1 MEKLRK
7 RMHRKI
13 SVIIPVYKVEKYLK
27 RCVESV
33 VNQTYKNIEI
43 ILVNDGSP
51 DKCGEICDEYARIDS
66 RIKVIHKENG
76 GLSSA
81 RNSGLD
87 IASGDYIMFV
97 DSDDWISEVSL
108 EQLNE
113 YIDMD
118 YDIINFK
125 FSFVKENSKELIETN
140 NNIKD
145 SYECDLITYIDKL
158 FSGELN
164 FFIWN
169 KLYKKNL
176 FDEVRF
182 PEGRNYEDLATI
194 YKLYFNAKSIIVT
207 DYTLY
212 YYWLGNSNSI
222 TSNSTVK
229 NMRDY
234 LLSTKEIYEVNKNYL
249 QINKRDFSN
258 VDTWY
263 KMMIIQLLINY
274 TKSTNKNN
282 ALKREILFELRNSKV
297 RISAVYKQGKTIK
310 YALYKSRLLIPII
323 KLKKSLAK
331 EGTR

>member
-1 MEKLRK
+1 MRRK
-7 RMHRKI
+7 V

-27 RCVESV
+27 RCLESV

-51 DKCGEICDEYARIDS
+51 DKCGEICDAYARIDS

-81 RNSGLD
+81 RNAALD
-87 IASGDYIMFV
+87 IVSGEYIMFV
-97 DSDDWISEVSL
+97 DSDDWISEDSL
-108 EQLNE
+108 EQLYE
-113 YIDMD
+113 YIDAD

-125 FSFVKENSKELIETN
+125 LSFVKENSKELVEMHN
-140 NNIKD
+140 DIKD
-145 SYECDLITYIDKL
+145 GYECDLLTYIDKL
-158 FSGELN
+158 FLGELN
-164 FFIWN
+164 FFICN
-169 KLYKKNL
+169 KLYKKDL
-176 FDEVRF
+176 FNEVRF
-182 PEGRNYEDLATI
+182 PDGRNYEDLATI
-194 YKLYFNAKSIIVT
+194 YKLYFKAKKIIVT
-207 DYTLY
+207 DHTLY

-229 NMRDY
+229 NMTDY

-249 QINKRDFSN
+249 QINNRDFSN

-274 TKSTNKNN
+274 TKSTYKDDD
-282 ALKREILFELRNSKV
+282 LKKEILSELKNSKA
-297 RISAVYKQGKTIK
+297 RISEVYKQGKIIK

-323 KLKKSLAK
+323 KLKKSLVK
-331 EGTR
+331 RGTI

>member
-1 MEKLRK
+1 MRRK
-7 RMHRKI
+7 V

-27 RCVESV
+27 RCLESV

-51 DKCGEICDEYARIDS
+51 DKCGEICDAYARIDS

-81 RNSGLD
+81 RNAALD
-87 IASGDYIMFV
+87 IVSGEYIMFV
-97 DSDDWISEVSL
+97 DSDDWISEDSL
-108 EQLNE
+108 EQLYE
-113 YIDMD
+113 YIDAD

-125 FSFVKENSKELIETN
+125 FSFVKENSKELVEMHN
-140 NNIKD
+140 DIKD
-145 SYECDLITYIDKL
+145 GYKCDLITYIDKL

-229 NMRDY
+229 NMTDY

-274 TKSTNKNN
+274 TKSTYKDDD
-282 ALKREILFELRNSKV
+282 LKRVILTELKNSKA
-297 RISAVYKQGKTIK
+297 RISAVYKQGKIIK

-331 EGTR
+331 RGNR

>member
-1 MEKLRK
+1 
-7 RMHRKI
+7 MHRKV

-33 VNQTYKNIEI
+33 VNQTYKNTEI

-51 DKCGEICDEYARIDS
+51 DNCGVICDEYAKIDS
-66 RIKVIHKENG
+66 RIKVIHKANG

-81 RNSGLD
+81 RNAGLD
-87 IASGDYIMFV
+87 IASGEYIMFV
-97 DSDDWISEVSL
+97 DSDDWIEEDSL
-108 EQLNE
+108 EKLDK
-113 YIDMD
+113 YMDMS

-125 FSFVKENSKELIETN
+125 FRFAKGKTKNIELN
-140 NNIKD
+140 DKLKD
-145 SYECDLITYIDKL
+145 SYECDLLSYIDKL
-158 FSGELN
+158 FLGELD

-176 FDEVRF
+176 FDKVRF

-194 YKLYFNAKSIIVT
+194 YKLYFKAKNIIVT

-222 TSNSTVK
+222 TSNSTIK
-229 NMRDY
+229 NMTDY
-234 LLSTKEIYEVNKNYL
+234 LLSAKEIYEVNKNYL
-249 QINKRDFSN
+249 QINKRDFSSE
-258 VDTWY
+258 DTRY

-274 TKSTNKNN
+274 TKSTYKDDD
-282 ALKREILFELRNSKV
+282 LKREILSELRSSKAK
-297 RISAVYKQGKTIK
+297 ISAVYKQGKIIK

-323 KLKKSLAK
+323 KLKKSLVK
-331 EGTR
+331 RGTI

>member
-1 MEKLRK
+1 MNN
-7 RMHRKI
+7 KI
-13 SVIIPVYKVEKYLK
+13 SIIIPIYNVEKYLK
-27 RCVESV
+27 RCLDSV
-33 VNQTYKNIEI
+33 VNQTYKYIEI

-51 DKCGEICDEYARIDS
+51 DNCGKICDEYAKIDS

-81 RNSGLD
+81 RNAALAIVSGE
-87 IASGDYIMFV
+87 YIMFV
-97 DSDDWISEVSL
+97 DSDDWISENSL

-113 YIDMD
+113 YINMD

-125 FSFVKENSKELIETN
+125 FSFVEEKTENIIEFNGRTEN
-140 NNIKD
+140 
-145 SYECDLITYIDKL
+145 SYECDLLSYIDKL
-158 FSGELN
+158 FSGELD

-169 KLYKKNL
+169 KLYKRDL
-176 FDEVRF
+176 FDGVRF

-194 YKLYFNAKSIIVT
+194 YKLYFKAKSIIVT

-229 NMRDY
+229 NMTDY
-234 LLSTKEIYEVNKNYL
+234 LVSAKEIYKVNKNYL

-274 TKSTNKNN
+274 TKSTYKDDD
-282 ALKREILFELRNSKV
+282 LKREILSELRSSKA
-297 RISAVYKQGKTIK
+297 RISAVYKQGKIIK

-323 KLKKSLAK
+323 KLKKSLVK
-331 EGTR
+331 RGTI

>member
-234 LLSTKEIYEVNKNYL
+234 LLSTKEIYKVNKNYL

-274 TKSTNKNN
+274 TKSTNKND

>member
-97 DSDDWISEVSL
+97 DSDDWLSEVSL

-234 LLSTKEIYEVNKNYL
+234 LLSTKEIYKVNKNYL

-274 TKSTNKNN
+274 TKSTNKND

>member
-7 RMHRKI
+7 IMHRKI

-51 DKCGEICDEYARIDS
+51 DKCGEICDKYARIDS

-81 RNSGLD
+81 RNAGLD

-108 EQLNE
+108 EKLYD
-113 YIDMD
+113 YIEAD

-125 FSFVKENSKELIETN
+125 FSFVKENSKELIETH

-145 SYECDLITYIDKL
+145 SYKCDLITYIDKL

-234 LLSTKEIYEVNKNYL
+234 LLSTKEIYKVNKNYL
-249 QINKRDFSN
+249 QINKIDFSN

-274 TKSTNKNN
+274 TKSTYKDDD
-282 ALKREILFELRNSKV
+282 LKREIIFELKSSKA
-297 RISAVYKQGKTIK
+297 RISTVYKQGKTIK

-323 KLKKSLAK
+323 KLKKSLVK

>member
-1 MEKLRK
+1 
-7 RMHRKI
+7 MHRKI

-33 VNQTYKNIEI
+33 INQTYKNIEI

-51 DKCGEICDEYARIDS
+51 DKCGEICDKYSRIDS

-81 RNSGLD
+81 RNSALD
-87 IASGDYIMFV
+87 ISSGDYIMFV
-97 DSDDWISEVSL
+97 DSDDWISKNSL

-125 FSFVKENSKELIETN
+125 LSFVKENSKELIETHKD
-140 NNIKD
+140 IKA

-164 FFIWN
+164 FFICN

-176 FDEVRF
+176 FDKVRF

-194 YKLYFNAKSIIVT
+194 YKLYFKAKKIIVT

-222 TSNSTVK
+222 TSSSTVK
-229 NMRDY
+229 NMTDY

-249 QINKRDFSN
+249 QINNRDLSN
-258 VDTWY
+258 ADTWY

-274 TKSTNKNN
+274 TKSTYKDDD
-282 ALKREILFELRNSKV
+282 LKKEILSELKNSKA
-297 RISAVYKQGKTIK
+297 RISAVYKQGKIIK
-310 YALYKSRLLIPII
+310 YVLYESRLLIPMI
-323 KLKKSLAK
+323 KLKKTLTK

>member
-1 MEKLRK
+1 
-7 RMHRKI
+7 MHRKVSI
-13 SVIIPVYKVEKYLK
+13 IIPVYKVEKYLK
-27 RCVESV
+27 RCIESV
-33 VNQTYKNIEI
+33 VNQSYKNIEI

-51 DKCGEICDEYARIDS
+51 DKCGEICDSYARIDN

-81 RNSGLD
+81 RNVGLD
-87 IASGDYIMFV
+87 IASGEYIMFV
-97 DSDDWISEVSL
+97 DSDDWIEEYSL
-108 EQLNE
+108 EKLDK
-113 YIDMD
+113 YMDMS

-125 FSFVKENSKELIETN
+125 FSFVKEGSKNIIELQSDPKEG
-140 NNIKD
+140 
-145 SYECDLITYIDKL
+145 YECDLISYIDKL
-158 FSGELN
+158 FMGELS

-169 KLYKKNL
+169 KLYKKDL
-176 FDEVRF
+176 FNEVRF

-229 NMRDY
+229 NMTDY

-274 TKSTNKNN
+274 TKSTYKDDD
-282 ALKREILFELRNSKV
+282 LKKEILSELRSSKA
-297 RISAVYKQGKTIK
+297 RISAVYKQGKIIK
-310 YALYKSRLLIPII
+310 YVLYKSRLLIPII
-323 KLKKSLAK
+323 KLRKSFIK
-331 EGTR
+331 RGTI

>member
-1 MEKLRK
+1 MRRK
-7 RMHRKI
+7 V

-27 RCVESV
+27 RCLESV

-51 DKCGEICDEYARIDS
+51 DKCGEICDAYARIDS

-81 RNSGLD
+81 RNAALD
-87 IASGDYIMFV
+87 IVSGEYIMFV
-97 DSDDWISEVSL
+97 DSDDWISEDSL
-108 EQLNE
+108 EQLYE
-113 YIDMD
+113 YIDAD

-125 FSFVKENSKELIETN
+125 FSFVKEDSKELVEMHN
-140 NNIKD
+140 DIKD
-145 SYECDLITYIDKL
+145 GYECDLITYIDKL
-158 FSGELN
+158 FTGELN

-212 YYWLGNSNSI
+212 YYLLGNSNSI

-229 NMRDY
+229 NMTDY
-234 LLSTKEIYEVNKNYL
+234 LLNTKEIYEVNKNYL

-274 TKSTNKNN
+274 TKSTYKDDD
-282 ALKREILFELRNSKV
+282 LKKEILSELKNSKA
-297 RISAVYKQGKTIK
+297 RISEVYKQGKIIK

-323 KLKKSLAK
+323 KLKKFLAK
-331 EGTR
+331 RGTR

>member
-1 MEKLRK
+1 MNN
-7 RMHRKI
+7 KI
-13 SVIIPVYKVEKYLK
+13 SIIIPIYNVEKYLK
-27 RCVESV
+27 RCLDSV
-33 VNQTYKNIEI
+33 VNQTYKYIEI

-51 DKCGEICDEYARIDS
+51 DNCGKICDEYAKIDS

-81 RNSGLD
+81 RNAALD
-87 IASGDYIMFV
+87 IVSGEYIMFV
-97 DSDDWISEVSL
+97 DSDDWISENSL

-113 YIDMD
+113 YINMD

-125 FSFVKENSKELIETN
+125 FSFVEEKTENIIEFNGRTEN
-140 NNIKD
+140 
-145 SYECDLITYIDKL
+145 SYECDLLSYIDKL
-158 FSGELN
+158 FSGELD

-169 KLYKKNL
+169 KLYKRDL
-176 FDEVRF
+176 FDGVRF

-194 YKLYFNAKSIIVT
+194 YKLYFKAKSIIVT

-229 NMRDY
+229 NMTDY
-234 LLSTKEIYEVNKNYL
+234 LVSAKEIYKVNKNYL

-274 TKSTNKNN
+274 TKSTYKDDD
-282 ALKREILFELRNSKV
+282 LKREILSELRSSKA
-297 RISAVYKQGKTIK
+297 RISAVYKQGKIIK

-323 KLKKSLAK
+323 KLKKSLVK
-331 EGTR
+331 RGTI